1 MGVAVNDR
9 DDRIEA
15 EALDWTIRVQGSE
28 FAEWE
33 ALTDWLQ
40 ADPLHADTYKRFAVM
55 DRASADLVRQLPSQS
70 RPESQPPVSQPPV
83 RQLTSMALPG
93 RRSIRPYSRPL
104 QLMAASLLVATVATA
119 GWIARTQ
126 LQRTPDSTWLAVST
140 RPGETRSIHLP
151 DGSQIALASATTMSF
166 DPSGRQARL
175 DRGRAMFSVKHNP
188 EHPFSVQLG
197 EMTVTDIGTVFDL
210 HRQGPLVDIGVSQGE
225 VRVVS
230 GDQAVP
236 VPAGRSLH
244 QRHGVLRIDPVDRSA
259 VGSWRDG
266 QFNYSDATVAD
277 VVADIMAVTGASIR
291 MSPEAA
297 TKRFAGLVQI
307 EGDAQ
312 HVLSTV
318 APMLGV
324 QMARDGGTWI
334 VSLPPNAASR

>member
-1 MGVAVNDR
+1 MGVGVNDR
-9 DDRIEA
+9 GDNIEA

-28 FAEWE
+28 FADWE
-33 ALTDWLQ
+33 ALTDWLE

-55 DRASADLVRQLPSQS
+55 DRASADLVRQTPAQS
-70 RPESQPPVSQPPV
+70 RPASQ
-83 RQLTSMALPG
+83 SMPTTLPW
-93 RRSIRPYSRPL
+93 RRSIRTYSRPL
-104 QLMAASLLVATVATA
+104 QLMAASLLLATIAAT
-119 GWIARTQ
+119 GWIVRTQ
-126 LQRTPDSTWLAVST
+126 LQRTPNSTLLAIST
-140 RPGETRSIHLP
+140 KPGETRSIRLP
-151 DGSQIALASATTMSF
+151 DGSQVALASATSMSF
-166 DPSGRQARL
+166 DQAGRHARL

-188 EHPFSVQLG
+188 EHPFSVQIG
-197 EMTVTDIGTVFDL
+197 DMTVTDIGTVFDL
-210 HRQGPLVDIGVSQGE
+210 HRQGQLIDIGVSQGE

-244 QRHGVLRIDPVDRSA
+244 QKNGVLRTDPIDRSV

-277 VVADIMAVTGASIR
+277 VVADIRAVTGASIR

-297 TKRFAGLVQI
+297 SKRFAGLVQI

-324 QMARDGGTWI
+324 EMKRDGGTWI